1 MGLRKF
7 RDVSEM
13 PGPPP
18 RPPLDSDNLRLACE
32 LAGLALRLSGS
43 RCQPGVRKHRSFEDL
58 RRDRDRAWAPG

>member
-1 MGLRKF
+1 MGLRRY

-32 LAGLALRLSGS
+32 LARLARELAATVYP
-43 RCQPGVRKHRSFEDL
+43 PGVRKFRSYVDL
-58 RRDRDRAWAPG
+58 VRARERPPRG